1 MHITQSLQERQKM
14 SNVIEF
20 VKTKLIFTATDKEYL
35 ANMCQAYGEAE
46 LPHVLNYGVTDEGQ
60 EWCLV
65 SKIQRR
71 RQQNKWTQTTAIVAE
86 IIVTERG
93 YYHIGNW
100 GEFTAVSLQELFKKL
115 TPAAYQCI
123 TKRVN

>member
-1 MHITQSLQERQKM
+1 M
-14 SNVIEF
+14 SNVINF
-20 VKTKLIFTATDKEYL
+20 LKRRLTFTASDKEYL
-35 ANMCQAYGEAE
+35 ANMCEAYGEAE
-46 LPHVLNYGVTDEGQ
+46 LPHILNYGVTDEGQ

-100 GEFTAVSLQELFKKL
+100 GEFYARSLQELFAKL
-115 TPAAYQCI
+115 TPAAYQPI
-123 TKRVN
+123 ADKVKGVS